1 VVLRR
6 GGMSAKTAVLS
17 LRLYSYSE
25 RLLITRRSE
34 LDNED
39 ENDNEHDRKIR
50 RTHRATLGVS
60 SSLSSPDRRMIKNRS
75 LSTDGT

>member
-17 LRLYSYSE
+17 LRLYSYRE

-39 ENDNEHDRKIR
+39 ENDRKIR